1 MVSNPD
7 GAQLLG
13 KRSAWRLAGD
23 ADDLS
28 GRMISYGQPGA
39 LF

>member
-1 MVSNPD
+1 MVCNPD
-7 GAQLLG
+7 GARLLG
-13 KRSAWRLAGD
+13 KRSEWCLAGD
-23 ADDLS
+23 ADDLP

>member
-1 MVSNPD
+1 MALY
-7 GAQLLG
+7 GA
-13 KRSAWRLAGD
+13 RSAWCLAGD
-23 ADDLS
+23 ADNLP